1 MIKTKTRQ
9 RRRCVLITEILACVI
24 FLIIVTGIIRTSVS
38 AEAKNL
44 YEHNNSK
51 KINLDNDNLK
61 NTPSTDK
68 DTEWNLIL
76 VNSSHKL
83 DKSYVESIS
92 LTQLKNGQSID
103 SRCYPELQQMMDDCR
118 AQGYSPIICS
128 SYRTHE
134 KQQEL
139 FNQQVQVYMNDG
151 MDRKEAEA
159 KTAKSVAV
167 PGTSEHELGLAVD
180 ITDIAEQKIVS
191 GMEEQPVQQ
200 WLMKNCWKYGFI
212 LRYPEDKADITG
224 IVYEPWHYRY
234 VGKEA
239 AKYIYDNQITLEEY
253 KNFTEKEME

>member
-1 MIKTKTRQ
+1 M
-9 RRRCVLITEILACVI
+9 LITEILACVI

-38 AEAKNL
+38 TEAKNL

-51 KINLDNDNLK
+51 KINRDNDNLK
-61 NTPSTDK
+61 NAPLTDK

-83 DKSYVESIS
+83 DKSYVESIP

-151 MDRKEAEA
+151 MDRQKAEA

-239 AKYIYDNQITLEEY
+239 AKYIYDKQITLEEY
-253 KNFTEKEME
+253 CQKFCF

>member
-1 MIKTKTRQ
+1 M
-9 RRRCVLITEILACVI
+9 LITEILACVI

-38 AEAKNL
+38 TEAKNL

-51 KINLDNDNLK
+51 KINRDNDNLK
-61 NTPSTDK
+61 NAPSTDK

-83 DKSYVESIS
+83 DKSYVESIP

-151 MDRKEAEA
+151 
-159 KTAKSVAV
+159 
-167 PGTSEHELGLAVD
+167 
-180 ITDIAEQKIVS
+180 
-191 GMEEQPVQQ
+191 
-200 WLMKNCWKYGFI
+200 
-212 LRYPEDKADITG
+212 
-224 IVYEPWHYRY
+224 
-234 VGKEA
+234 KEA
-239 AKYIYDNQITLEEY
+239 AKYIYDKQITLEEY
-253 KNFTEKEME
+253 CQKFCF

>member
-1 MIKTKTRQ
+1 M
-9 RRRCVLITEILACVI
+9 
-24 FLIIVTGIIRTSVS
+24 
-38 AEAKNL
+38 AEGKDL
-44 YEHNNSK
+44 YEHSSAKKLNQNN
-51 KINLDNDNLK
+51 NNLK
-61 NTPSTDK
+61 KAPSTDK

-83 DKSYVESIS
+83 DEAYAESIP

-139 FNQQVQVYMNDG
+139 FEQQVQVYRNDG
-151 MDRKEAEA
+151 MDRKAAEA

-180 ITDIAEQKIVS
+180 ITDVAEQRIVS

-212 LRYPEDKADITG
+212 LRYPEDKAEITG

-239 AKYIYDNQITLEEY
+239 AKYIYENGITLEEY
-253 KNFTEKEME
+253 CQ

>member
-1 MIKTKTRQ
+1 MLRKKRMICKFIGE
-9 RRRCVLITEILACVI
+9 ITACVI
-24 FLIIVTGIIRTSVS
+24 LGIVVAGVVRTSVL
-38 AEAKNL
+38 AEGKDL
-44 YEHNNSK
+44 YEHSSVK
-51 KINLDNDNLK
+51 KINQNNDNLK
-61 NTPSTDK
+61 KAPLTDK
-68 DTEWNLIL
+68 GAEWNLIL

-83 DKSYVESIS
+83 DEAYAESIP

-139 FNQQVQVYMNDG
+139 FEQQVQVYRNDG
-151 MDRKEAEA
+151 MDRKAAEA

-180 ITDIAEQKIVS
+180 ITDVAEQRIVS

-212 LRYPEDKADITG
+212 LRYPEDKSDITG
-224 IVYEPWHYRY
+224 IVYGPWHYRY

-239 AKYIYDNQITLEEY
+239 AKYIYDNGITLEEY
-253 KNFTEKEME
+253 SQ